1 MELLEKVTAVRAG
14 AAAAVLLIATAVLT
28 VAGVGFSTWLITMV
42 VLSTGA
48 ALTLSTPYALLLAIT
63 GWGLVTGFAVNTGG
77 QLSFAASDLRHLGLL
92 LALGVVASRYSPGPA
107 SGSASASRV

>member
-28 VAGVGFSTWLITMV
+28 VVGVGFSTWLITMV
-42 VLSTGA
+42 ALSTGA
-48 ALTLSTPYALLLAIT
+48 ALTLTTPYALLLALT

-77 QLSFAASDLRHLGLL
+77 QLTFGASDLRHLGLL